1 MTEST
6 LTDVESGAA
15 FIAAMNRQQ
24 PTRWLPQ
31 SGIELRFQFGEIDG
45 WALELSID
53 PGRQYPGLLRQIL
66 SRRYD
71 RDAETEGAHIFLR
84 ETNVLTI
91 GWLLRQPAVEY
102 PQVVRELFQLAGVE
116 FEELER
122 TD

>member
-31 SGIELRFQFGEIDG
+31 SGVELRFQFGEIDG
-45 WALELSID
+45 WALELSIA

-66 SRRYD
+66 GRRYD
-71 RDAETEGAHIFLR
+71 SDAETEGAHIFLQG
-84 ETNVLTI
+84 TNVLTI
-91 GWLLRQPAVEY
+91 GWQLRQPAVEY
-102 PQVVRELFQLAGVE
+102 PQVLRELFQLAGVE
-116 FEELER
+116 LEALER